1 MKINVVVEAGKVVGV
16 APASHPSAAGTPG
29 QFRGGLRAGPNQK
42 LHEFEVAEDF
52 LLTSNPEELHQRAAT
67 HLKK

>member
-1 MKINVVVEAGKVVGV
+1 MKINVIVEGGKVVGV
-16 APASHPSAAGTPG
+16 APAAHPSTPGTPG

-42 LHEFEVAEDF
+42 LHEVEVAEDF
-52 LLTSNPEELHQRAAT
+52 LLTSNPEELHQRASA